1 MNSFLNPTEYDTYQ
15 IDKARQAIERGGLFG
30 VGPGEGTVKRTLPDA
45 HTDFVYAV
53 AGEEFGLI
61 LLVLLTVIFAVIA
74 IKGIME
80 ASKQVDVYQ
89 RAAGVG
95 LYAIFGLQAAV
106 NMSVNLSLIPP
117 KGMTLPLVSS
127 GGSSLA
133 GQRVDTWTGAGADA
147 QAAGIVSFASEAVM
161 TVETKP
167 PETRPLVVV
176 AAGGTGGHMF
186 PAQAFADE
194 MRARG
199 WMVAL
204 VTDERG
210 KKYATNFPA
219 DWRLEVE
226 AATFGSKLPHKLIA
240 SALKLRAGTADA
252 RKNFEKTKPK
262 VVAGFGG
269 YPSYPSLSAARAMGV
284 PIVIH
289 EQNSVLGRVNRLFA
303 KSAKFVACGFDRLD
317 RLPPGAEGVKRVVG
331 NPVRNA
337 IKAVRE
343 RPYPDLDDAG
353 PLNILITGGSQGA
366 RLFGEVIPKAIVAL
380 PDEQKKRLHVVQQ
393 AREEQLEAVRAMY
406 RDAGVRATVESF
418 FSDMQDRLAAAHL
431 VIARAGAS
439 TVTELAIAGRPSILI
454 PARHCD
460 GRSPDGECRG
470 HGDGRGGGRGCRTE
484 VQCRDVRPASAGA
497 DRQCRRLEGAR
508 QGGVAAGPSECGE
521 RAGGP
526 CRAGGGCVS
535 KGECVEQSPS
545 TSVRSISWALA
556 VSACPALPR

>member
-1 MNSFLNPTEYDTYQ
+1 MT
-15 IDKARQAIERGGLFG
+15 
-30 VGPGEGTVKRTLPDA
+30 DA
-45 HTDFVYAV
+45 
-53 AGEEFGLI
+53 
-61 LLVLLTVIFAVIA
+61 
-74 IKGIME
+74 
-80 ASKQVDVYQ
+80 
-89 RAAGVG
+89 
-95 LYAIFGLQAAV
+95 
-106 NMSVNLSLIPP
+106 N
-117 KGMTLPLVSS
+117 
-127 GGSSLA
+127 
-133 GQRVDTWTGAGADA
+133 
-147 QAAGIVSFASEAVM
+147 
-161 TVETKP
+161 KP
-167 PETRPLVVV
+167 PESKPLVVV

-252 RKNFEKTKPK
+252 RRNFEKTKPK

-366 RLFGEVIPKAIVAL
+366 RLFGDIIPKAIVSL
-380 PDEQKKRLHVVQQ
+380 PEEQKARLHVVQQ
-393 AREEQLEAVRAMY
+393 AREEQLESVRAVY
-406 RDAGVRATVESF
+406 RDAGVKATVEAF

-454 PARHCD
+454 PLGIAMDDHQTANAEGMVMGAAADVVPEPKFNVETFAPLLLERIANAGVLKARAKAAWQL
-460 GRSPDGECRG
+460 GRPNAAKEL
-470 HGDGRGGGRGCRTE
+470 
-484 VQCRDVRPASAGA
+484 A
-497 DRQCRRLEGAR
+497 DLAEQ
-508 QGGVAAGPSECGE
+508 AAGVK
-521 RAGGP
+521 AG
-526 CRAGGGCVS
+526 
-535 KGECVEQSPS
+535 
-545 TSVRSISWALA
+545 
-556 VSACPALPR
+556 